1 MKTRSESFT
10 ESDAS
15 FASSSTDDAS
25 EASSGETETSEYA
38 ATETNATSQNTSLSK
53 GSITR
58 VTVPRRIV
66 IKYSANIEQP
76 KINPPLAIIGPRD
89 SESTDPGILSESEY
103 SDEEEEDEDENEGE
117 EGITSEEGIS
127 EQGQI
132 SKDEVTAADASELI
146 TEPNPIYSEN
156 DSDDDETEI
165 EEDESTEEDTDG
177 DGSSTASES
186 NINGYVNGPES
197 SKSYVL
203 EDFELLKTIGKFCF
217 E

>member
-15 FASSSTDDAS
+15 FASSSTDDTS
-25 EASSGETETSEYA
+25 EASSGETETNDSA
-38 ATETNATSQNTSLSK
+38 ATETNATSQNSSPSK

-103 SDEEEEDEDENEGE
+103 SDEEEEGGE
-117 EGITSEEGIS
+117 EEEEEEEIS
-127 EQGQI
+127 EQDQI
-132 SKDEVTAADASELI
+132 SKDEVTTADASELI
-146 TEPNPIYSEN
+146 TEPNPTNSEN

-165 EEDESTEEDTDG
+165 EEDESTEEDTDAN
-177 DGSSTASES
+177 GSSTASES
-186 NINGYVNGPES
+186 NINGYVNGPET

-203 EDFELLKTIGKFCF
+203 EDFQLLKTIGKFGF
-217 E
+217 K